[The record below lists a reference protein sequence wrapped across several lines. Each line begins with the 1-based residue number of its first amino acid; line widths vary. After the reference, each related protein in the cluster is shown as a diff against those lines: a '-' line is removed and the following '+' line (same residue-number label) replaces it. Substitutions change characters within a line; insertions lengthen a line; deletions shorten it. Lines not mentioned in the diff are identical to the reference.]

1 MWFYEKRLQFP
12 INIKTLFIFFQKPL
26 DKPIKLQYNV
36 MVHRGV
42 AQLVEYWSP
51 KPWVVGSSP
60 SAPANKKGTF
70 VYQKFLFC
78 LSKPQAWHIIAAQR
92 AVHII
97 KGGKPPLYLITR
109 QRVFSLRLDDMQCF
123 ALMIYRNK
131 LRMIYKACALIYLR
145 KCGIILSR
153 G

>member
-1 MWFYEKRLQFP
+1 
-12 INIKTLFIFFQKPL
+12 
-26 DKPIKLQYNV
+26 

-97 KGGKPPLYLITR
+97 KGGKPPLYLIT
-109 QRVFSLRLDDMQCF
+109 L
-123 ALMIYRNK
+123 
-131 LRMIYKACALIYLR
+131 
-145 KCGIILSR
+145 
-153 G
+153 

>member
-1 MWFYEKRLQFP
+1 
-12 INIKTLFIFFQKPL
+12 
-26 DKPIKLQYNV
+26 

-109 QRVFSLRLDDMQCF
+109 QRVSACG
-123 ALMIYRNK
+123 LMIYK
-131 LRMIYKACALIYLR
+131 TAF
-145 KCGIILSR
+145 
-153 G
+153 